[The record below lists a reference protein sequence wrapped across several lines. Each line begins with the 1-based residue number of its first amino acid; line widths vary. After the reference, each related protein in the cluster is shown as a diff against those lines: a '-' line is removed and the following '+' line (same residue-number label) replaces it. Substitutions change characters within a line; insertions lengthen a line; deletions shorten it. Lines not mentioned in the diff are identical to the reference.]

1 MTHAPP
7 PFDGRPLD
15 YASAGVDL
23 AAADRAVGL
32 IRDAVRSTATP
43 AVLSDL
49 RGFAGVFALPR
60 TAGRGQVLVAST
72 DGVGTKAMVAAA
84 LGRYDTIGVDLV
96 ASLVDDVATT
106 GAAPLFVLDY
116 LAVGHLDPEMA
127 AAVVEGVAGACR
139 RIGVALLGGEMAEH
153 PGSLPPGQFDLAGTA
168 VGLADADRLLG
179 AARVREG
186 DVLVGIGSDGL
197 RCNGY
202 SLARRALLDRAGR
215 HLDDPAWP
223 GASISLGEALLW
235 PSRIYAPAVVDVVRA
250 GGVHAAAHITGG
262 GLPGNLARVLPT
274 GLDARV
280 VLGRLPLPEIFAEV
294 RRAGSIATEEMARVF
309 NLGVGYVLVVEP
321 ETVAATLRSLE
332 ERGET
337 AAVIGEIVLG
347 EQAVRLE
354 GLAQLFG
361 REGRVRGESCLR

>member
-1 MTHAPP
+1 MTHALPP
-7 PFDGRPLD
+7 LDGRPLD

-23 AAADRAVGL
+23 AAADRAVRL

-49 RGFAGVFALPR
+49 RGFAGVFALPS
-60 TAGRGQVLVAST
+60 TGGRRQVLVAST

-96 ASLVDDVATT
+96 ASLVDDVVTT
-106 GAAPLFVLDY
+106 GAPPLFVLDY

-127 AAVVEGVAGACR
+127 AEVVEGIAVACR

-168 VGLADADRLLG
+168 IGLTEEDLLLG
-179 AARVREG
+179 ASRVRPG
-186 DVLVGIGSDGL
+186 DVLVGIASDGL

-215 HLDDPAWP
+215 RLDDPAWP
-223 GASISLGEALLW
+223 GASISLGDALLW

-262 GLPGNLARVLPT
+262 GLPGNLARVLPM
-274 GLDARV
+274 GLSARV
-280 VLGRLPLPEIFAEV
+280 VLGRLPLPAIFAEV
-294 RRAGSIATEEMARVF
+294 CRAGSIDIEEMARVF

-321 ETVAATLRSLE
+321 ETVDGTLRSLE
-332 ERGET
+332 ERGES
-337 AAVIGEIVLG
+337 ACVLGEIVPG
-347 EQAVRLE
+347 EQTVRLE
-354 GLAQLFG
+354 GLEGLF
-361 REGRVRGESCLR
+361 RGDTVAGGSGV

>member
-1 MTHAPP
+1 MTHDRSPLGGPA
-7 PFDGRPLD
+7 LD

-23 AAADRAVGL
+23 AAADRAVDL
-32 IRDAVRSTATP
+32 IRDAVASTATP
-43 AVLSDL
+43 GVLSDL
-49 RGFAGVFALPR
+49 RGFAGVFALPS
-60 TAGRGQVLVAST
+60 AGGARQVLVAST

-96 ASLVDDVATT
+96 ASLVDDVVTT

-116 LAVGHLDPEMA
+116 LAVGRLDPEMA
-127 AAVVEGVAGACR
+127 AAVVEGIAGACR

-168 VGLADADRLLG
+168 IGLADADRLLG

-202 SLARRALLDRAGR
+202 SLARRALLDRARR
-215 HLDDPAWP
+215 HLDEAAWP
-223 GASISLGEALLW
+223 GASLSLGDALIW
-235 PSRIYAPAVVDVVRA
+235 PSRIYAPAVVEVVRA
-250 GGVHAAAHITGG
+250 GGIHAAAHITGG
-262 GLPGNLARVLPT
+262 GLPGNLSRVLPA

-280 VLGRLPLPEIFAEV
+280 VLGRLPMPEIFAEV
-294 RRAGSIATEEMARVF
+294 RRAGSIAAEEMARVF

-321 ETVAATLRSLE
+321 EAVVATLRSLE

-337 AAVIGEIVLG
+337 AAVIGEVVPG
-347 EQAVRLE
+347 DQAVRLE
-354 GLAQLFG
+354 GLGQLFG
-361 REGRVRGESCLR
+361 REGRVRGESCMR